1 MSSPAQQSQRHKRR
15 IKLIQPKL
23 QLKLIGAFL
32 FMSALALN
40 LQFILFTSSLTQLAS
55 ELPEDGTLLVE
66 RIPGHVLQIFLISFL
81 IFLPL
86 TFCIGVLVTFRVAGP
101 IYRLETYLK
110 QVIRGEKPDDC
121 RLRKGDE
128 LMELCELI
136 NRATAPLR
144 VRAPGETVAPGDAL
158 AATAQ
163 PHDPQSLT
171 AKSEESR
178 LERAV

>member
-1 MSSPAQQSQRHKRR
+1 MSSPAPTKRHKRR

-128 LMELCELI
+128 LMDLCELI

-144 VRAPGETVAPGDAL
+144 MKSSEQKSAAE
-158 AATAQ
+158 AATATH
-163 PHDPQSLT
+163 PPDPAPPSLV
-171 AKSEESR
+171 AQDEASR